1 MPDKIAFI
9 GDIHG
14 DRARLADLLARL
26 GDENR
31 NLVFLGDYVDHGPD
45 SRAVVDIL
53 LETANRK
60 PNSVFL
66 SGNHEIGLLAY
77 LSGKLSFLEF
87 GWMGGLPTIR
97 SYLDRADQDV
107 RREFAEAVPN
117 LHVEFLSGCRPFFET
132 NEFFASHAGVNPA
145 LPESREFADVVLGR
159 HSSPLQDHLNVG
171 KLAGLW
177 SLPAVHTDTFRQQL
191 GDLPEHRVWNYW
203 RPCDSVFLSRD
214 DVCASLEFLE
224 ARELRDGETLG
235 REA

>member
-171 KLAGLW
+171 KLVVCGHYLQ
-177 SLPAVHTDTFRQQL
+177 STRTPFVSNSVICLNTGCGTIGGPATAFFYPEMTFVQ
-191 GDLPEHRVWNYW
+191 
-203 RPCDSVFLSRD
+203 
-214 DVCASLEFLE
+214 A
-224 ARELRDGETLG
+224 
-235 REA
+235 